1 MARRTTESEFISLDA
16 GLRMNGIPALDLWD
30 LVTEVLHSSSNQS
43 KRSKENVHGNL
54 LRDTPLR
61 KPTENQVKTP
71 VRYNDLELCNVDHVS
86 STVKSSQSGAML
98 YNF

>member
-1 MARRTTESEFISLDA
+1 
-16 GLRMNGIPALDLWD
+16 MNGIPALDLWD

-61 KPTENQVKTP
+61 KPTENQNKTP
-71 VRYNDLELCNVDHVS
+71 ICNVDHVS

-98 YNF
+98 HIFEDNEGNSGKELCQE